1 MRTVG
6 GGTYGNGNG
15 SNVRIRRGSVKAFRV
30 GANGKPIRANS
41 LARVAT

>member
-6 GGTYGNGNG
+6 GGGSYNSGGNG
-15 SNVRIRRGSVKAFRV
+15 RIRRGSVKAFRV
-30 GANGKPIRANS
+30 GANGKPIRTNS